1 MINSREKELVHQCAK
16 ADSKESDFK
25 GVKDKTN
32 KKKGVDKVRNPIS
45 II

>member
-1 MINSREKELVHQCAK
+1 MAIKELVPQCAK
-16 ADSKESDFK
+16 ADSKESGFK

-32 KKKGVDKVRNPIS
+32 KENGVDQVRNPIS

>member
-1 MINSREKELVHQCAK
+1 MRQKELVPQCAK
-16 ADSKESDFK
+16 ADSKESGFK

-32 KKKGVDKVRNPIS
+32 KEKGVDKVRNPMS

>member
-1 MINSREKELVHQCAK
+1 MREKELVPQCAK
-16 ADSKESDFK
+16 ADSKESGFK

-32 KKKGVDKVRNPIS
+32 KEKGVDKDRNPTS